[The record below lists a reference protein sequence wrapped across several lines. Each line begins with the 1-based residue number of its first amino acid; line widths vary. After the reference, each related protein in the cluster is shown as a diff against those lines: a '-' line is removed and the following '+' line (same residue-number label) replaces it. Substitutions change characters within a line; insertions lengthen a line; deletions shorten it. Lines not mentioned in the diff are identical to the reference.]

1 MKIEN
6 QTLNKSTN
14 HSIITKANKKNF
26 FFFFSCYQS
35 LFFFT
40 FLFPFLFSAFF
51 YTAFLLFL
59 YSSWLTT
66 FKLHPLLCFKSMIP
80 SLSLFIFIVRSC
92 FFCIW
97 FTTFSTFIEE
107 TCLVA
112 EIVLPYVSLPRCQC
126 SSPGKYW
133 FLQVGFSHNLDWCN
147 LQSLS
152 YYLIKRTCLMWTL
165 YACNCHILIFNN

>member
-92 FFCIW
+92 FFLHLIYYIFHVHW
-97 FTTFSTFIEE
+97 GDLLGGWDSFTVRIPPSMSVFE
-107 TCLVA
+107 
-112 EIVLPYVSLPRCQC
+112 PR
-126 SSPGKYW
+126 K
-133 FLQVGFSHNLDWCN
+133 
-147 LQSLS
+147 
-152 YYLIKRTCLMWTL
+152 
-165 YACNCHILIFNN
+165 ILIFTGWILSQPRLV